1 MLVLLFLIYFIW
13 IFENQD
19 VFECFKHLLYIW
31 ESEKQTNKNNNQ
43 NLQRISCS
51 WDFVKFCSTPLPA
64 LFIALFRCL
73 NMSLRHSV
81 CVILLEVGL
90 SHSKIAVF
98 VCFNK
103 SLLTHFM
110 PLVSFDTP
118 WKHQKTEGFLM
129 FSGAIEWDQWHE
141 MGQKWWLILFISC

>member
-1 MLVLLFLIYFIW
+1 MLYVRRLILLFLIYFIW
-13 IFENQD
+13 IFENQVLD
-19 VFECFKHLLYIW
+19 VSSIYFTYHENLKN
-31 ESEKQTNKNNNQ
+31 KQTKNNNQ

-103 SLLTHFM
+103 SPLTHFM

-118 WKHQKTEGFLM
+118 
-129 FSGAIEWDQWHE
+129 
-141 MGQKWWLILFISC
+141 